1 MLAELVDRVKAS
13 LVYKIDNI
21 YYWTDSRIALA
32 WIQRPS
38 VSLKTFVANR
48 VADIQ
53 ELSNI
58 NSWNHVPGVLNPAD
72 HISRDLLPKDLLECS
87 SWFEGPDFLK
97 YESDIWPICREK
109 YTQVEEELCEV
120 KTCLHVT
127 PSLSDNMNIID
138 DINHRNS
145 IITLKHVVATVIRFI
160 RNCKLTHC
168 DRIRTNYLNVD
179 EINKAEICIL
189 KHIQKKE

>member
-72 HISRDLLPKDLLECS
+72 HISRGLL
-87 SWFEGPDFLK
+87 
-97 YESDIWPICREK
+97 
-109 YTQVEEELCEV
+109 Q
-120 KTCLHVT
+120 
-127 PSLSDNMNIID
+127 
-138 DINHRNS
+138 
-145 IITLKHVVATVIRFI
+145 
-160 RNCKLTHC
+160 
-168 DRIRTNYLNVD
+168 RIY
-179 EINKAEICIL
+179 
-189 KHIQKKE
+189 